1 MYRCAARTEKL
12 LRAFKKFAYPNGTN
26 TEGDDIHLRN
36 SRKNEARY
44 VAAERLWDTPQS
56 SLKTHQA
63 LLSRV
68 NAEKLSDLR
77 VLDGDVESL
86 GAYAPFFYH
95 SVDATPYC
103 LNQANIRAQ
112 PSFADSAW

>member
-1 MYRCAARTEKL
+1 MSICLSKR
-12 LRAFKKFAYPNGTN
+12 NGP
-26 TEGDDIHLRN
+26 EGDDIHSRN

-77 VLDGDVESL
+77 VLDGDARVWALTRPFLSL
-86 GAYAPFFYH
+86 SGCDTVLLKPG
-95 SVDATPYC
+95 
-103 LNQANIRAQ
+103 
-112 PSFADSAW
+112 

>member
-1 MYRCAARTEKL
+1 MSICLSKR
-12 LRAFKKFAYPNGTN
+12 NGP
-26 TEGDDIHLRN
+26 EGDDIHSRN

-77 VLDGDVESL
+77 VLDGDVGSL
-86 GAYAPFFYH
+86 GAYAPFFITQWMRH
-95 SVDATPYC
+95 RTA
-103 LNQANIRAQ
+103 
-112 PSFADSAW
+112 